1 MSGEAQGG
9 LRKRVFAWA
18 LAKGNA
24 RYERAMADRKRTLL
38 GSLTGTVVE
47 IGPGAGANL
56 VHYAPGVQWIGIEP
70 SPYMQE
76 YLRKEAEARGL
87 QGELRTGTAER
98 LGMPNASVDAV
109 VSTLVL
115 CSVPSVA
122 AVLKEILRVLKP
134 GGRFVFIEHV
144 AAPRGTLLRF
154 LQRVWRPFSIY
165 FADGCRPDQ
174 ETGEAIE
181 AAGFSE
187 VKLERF
193 RAPLWP
199 VSPHVAGMATR

>member
-1 MSGEAQGG
+1 MSSEAQGG
-9 LRKRVFAWA
+9 LRKRIFAWA

-24 RYERAMADRKRTLL
+24 RYERAMAERKRALL
-38 GSLTGTVVE
+38 GGLTGTVVE

-56 VHYAPGVQWIGIEP
+56 AHYAPGVQWIGVEP
-70 SPYMQE
+70 NPYMQE
-76 YLRKEAEARGL
+76 YLRREAETRGL

-98 LGMPNASVDAV
+98 LGMANASVDAV

-144 AAPRGTLLRF
+144 AAPRGTMLRF
-154 LQRVWRPFSIY
+154 WQRFVLPFSIY
-165 FADGCRPDQ
+165 FADGCHPDR

-181 AAGFSE
+181 TAGFSE

-193 RAPLWP
+193 RAPLWLA
-199 VSPHVAGMATR
+199 SPHVAGVAIR

>member
-9 LRKRVFAWA
+9 LRKCIFAWA

-38 GSLTGTVVE
+38 GNLIGTVVE
-47 IGPGAGANL
+47 IGPGTGANL

-76 YLRKEAEARGL
+76 YLRKEAETRGL

-154 LQRVWRPFSIY
+154 LQRVWRPPSIY
-165 FADGCRPDQ
+165 FADGCRPDR

-199 VSPHVAGMATR
+199 VSPHVAGVAIR